1 MSNNRPIIVEHYPAG
16 LLPEELRQGI
26 PEDQKV
32 RVTVESEAASQENEA
47 RASKSYVGSAVGVYA
62 DPDTAKS
69 ILRHLRDEWE

>member
-1 MSNNRPIIVEHYPAG
+1 MSNNRPIIIEHYPAS

-32 RVTVESEAASQENEA
+32 RVTVETEGANRENEA
-47 RASKSYVGSAVGVYA
+47 RDLKSFVGSAMGVYP